1 MSSVKNSFASVA
13 SCVSLLFFGSRKYG
27 RMGDQ
32 DMIDGGKTWQTTNH
46 KKHVFLEEKRQQTDQ
61 FLLHV

>member
-27 RMGDQ
+27 GMGDQ
-32 DMIDGGKTWQTTNH
+32 GMIDGGKTWQTTNH
-46 KKHVFLEEKRQQTDQ
+46 KKHVFLE
-61 FLLHV
+61 